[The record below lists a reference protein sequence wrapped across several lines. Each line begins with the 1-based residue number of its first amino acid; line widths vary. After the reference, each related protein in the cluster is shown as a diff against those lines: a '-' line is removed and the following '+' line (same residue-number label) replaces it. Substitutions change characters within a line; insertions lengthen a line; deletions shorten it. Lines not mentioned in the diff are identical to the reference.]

1 MHACSFYS
9 LLVKMNRMDIHRIQF
24 RQDVH
29 QFLFIYDFIVY
40 MYSIC
45 TINDLFMNHVS
56 FVSRKRLLYESCII
70 CIEKKKLL
78 YESCIICIEEKDFYI
93 NHVSFVNVD
102 VYDIAFI

>member
-1 MHACSFYS
+1 
-9 LLVKMNRMDIHRIQF
+9 MNGMDIHRVQF

-29 QFLFIYDFIVY
+29 QFLFICDFIVY

-56 FVSRKRLLYESCII
+56 FVSRK
-70 CIEKKKLL
+70 
-78 YESCIICIEEKDFYI
+78 KDFYM

-102 VYDIAFI
+102 IYDMAFIC